1 MARRKRTA
9 SVDFA
14 VEPTTE
20 IENLKDQLEVT
31 PEPTFDVEPE
41 GPPEAEP
48 EVTSE
53 AAPEEAPAPYTEA
66 MAADDTELLAGVV
79 VEVTGQPEAS
89 KAREPVR
96 QPSKTVKKRQ
106 RNHLRFVR

>member
-41 GPPEAEP
+41 GPPEVEP
-48 EVTSE
+48 E
-53 AAPEEAPAPYTEA
+53 AAPAPYTEA

-79 VEVTGQPEAS
+79 VEVTGQPEAP

-106 RNHLRFVR
+106 RNHLKFVR